1 MEIFLVAVVNAVGML
16 LAFGVG
22 YGIGARDGDRDGY
35 VRGYKD
41 GTHGRTFKR
50 VREGGAY

>member
-1 MEIFLVAVVNAVGML
+1 MDWLIIVGVLIL
-16 LAFGVG
+16 LFASYRVG
-22 YGIGARDGDRDGY
+22 YKDGDRDGY
-35 VRGYKD
+35 MRGYRD